1 MRQRGEGYSM
11 VEDDSAHAAE
21 SEGGPQN
28 NPEAGSS
35 GIERR
40 SDAETGRLVVG
51 APVYD
56 MTGEKVGS
64 VSAVNLPNEYFTL
77 EKGVLFTRDF
87 YVPLSAVERMAPD
100 AVHLNVD
107 KDQMAYLGWDAQPN
121 DVSFDNASSLS
132 VKEEDG
138 QP

>member
-1 MRQRGEGYSM
+1 M
-11 VEDDSAHAAE
+11 VEDDRVHSAE

-28 NPEAGSS
+28 SPEAGSS
-35 GIERR
+35 GMEGHA
-40 SDAETGRLVVG
+40 DAAAGRLIVG

-107 KDQMAYLGWDAQPN
+107 QDQMAYLGWDAQPS
-121 DVSFDNASSLS
+121 DVLFDNASSLS
-132 VKEEDG
+132 VEDEDR